1 MTDSIKKEWDILFEG
16 ISYEDQVASKAD
28 LLALQFL
35 GLVDQKM
42 EQEEMSKKDL
52 AEKIGTSASF
62 ITQLFRGDRKPNWN
76 ILAKMSLELGLDF
89 KVLTEELVQER
100 IKEEL
105 IKRGFIDA
113 RSEMQEMMVAEP
125 KIRYGKKG

>member
-16 ISYEDQVASKAD
+16 TSYEDQIASKAD

-42 EQEEMSKKDL
+42 EQEKISKKEL
-52 AEKIGTSASF
+52 AKKIGTSASF

-76 ILAKMSLELGLDF
+76 ILAKMSLELNLDF
-89 KVLTEELVQER
+89 KVLTEELLEEKVQE
-100 IKEEL
+100 EL
-105 IKRGFIDA
+105 MKRGIIDA
-113 RSEMQEMMVAEP
+113 PMDLQEMIAAEP
-125 KIRYGKKG
+125 KVNPTER